1 MKPYICSKELYCSFL
16 QVTCQK
22 YSAVALSEISPIK
35 LSHDAVS
42 RWLENTSCQP
52 KDIWEVAKEE
62 ILNTNGIIIADDVVI
77 DKSRSGK
84 MELTAWQYSGSEHD
98 IVKGIGVLNML
109 WKNKSGMF
117 LPMDYRIYYPPE
129 DGKTKNDHF
138 REMLILAKKRGV
150 SPDAVVA
157 DTWYSSLDNLKLIRD
172 LGWIWVM
179 GLRKNRA
186 VNYRQKLE
194 DLKIPEQGLK
204 VHLRGYGW
212 IMVYRLVAINGR
224 TDYIGTNMEDPT
236 REKILNLVDDRWSI
250 EVFHRELKQT
260 CGLECCQSHYG
271 RAQRNHIGFSI
282 LTWMQKS
289 RLRSQNQI
297 SLYQQK
303 WDIIKDAIAAVFR
316 QQYLFSQNHSFI

>member
-16 QVTCQK
+16 QTTSQK
-22 YSAVALSEISPIK
+22 YSAVALSEVSPIEI
-35 LSHDAVS
+35 SHDAVS
-42 RWLENTSCQP
+42 RWLENTNCQP
-52 KDIWEVAKEE
+52 KDIWEAAKKAV
-62 ILNTNGIIIADDVVI
+62 LNVKGIIIADDVVI

-109 WKNKSGMF
+109 WKTEDGMF
-117 LPMDYRIYYPPE
+117 SPMDFRIYYPPE

-138 REMLILAKKRGV
+138 REMLVLAKKRRV
-150 SPDAVVA
+150 NPNAVIA
-157 DTWYSSLDNLKLIRD
+157 DTWYSSLNNLKLIRD

-186 VNYRQKLE
+186 VNRRQKLE
-194 DLKIPEQGLK
+194 DLEIPEQGLK

-212 IMVYRLVAINGR
+212 ITVYRFVAINGR
-224 TDYIGTNMEDPT
+224 TDYIGTNMDNPT
-236 REKILNLVDDRWSI
+236 REKVLSLVKDRWSI

-260 CGLECCQSHYG
+260 CGLECCQSLYG

-282 LTWMQKS
+282 LTWMRKS
-289 RLRSQNQI
+289 HLRSQNQT

-303 WDIIKDAIAAVFR
+303 WDVVKGAIAVVFR
-316 QQYLFSQNHSFI
+316 QQFLLYRSFSYS